1 MYIPKFDLTGKVAIV
16 TGGGRGIGLAIAQT
30 FAAYGAKVVIA
41 EILEDICDKAAADIA
56 KEFGVETLAVHTDVR
71 KIADLDNMVAKTV
84 EKFGKIDI
92 LVNNAGVG
100 ITKKIIKAK
109 PDGDSF
115 AIKDMLNEE
124 EWHYVVDTDLKAVMF
139 AAQRV
144 VKVMIE
150 KGTQGNIINIASVG
164 GIVASSAINPYLA
177 AKAGVIH
184 MTKGMVLEWA
194 RYGIRINAIAPGYV
208 RTPMTE
214 GTLQNERAYNSIT
227 SHVPSLKKIGEPMD
241 IAAAALYLA
250 SDAAEWTNGIT
261 IPVDGGRVVW

>member
-16 TGGGRGIGLAIAQT
+16 TGGGRGLGLAMAQT

-41 EILEDICDKAAADIA
+41 EILVDDCKKAAEDIA
-56 KEFGVETLAVHTDVR
+56 KEFGVETLAIPTDVT
-71 KIADLDNMVAKTV
+71 KLDQLDNMVAKTV

-100 ITKKIIKAK
+100 ITKKIVKV
-109 PDGDSF
+109 
-115 AIKDMLNEE
+115 EE
-124 EWHYVVDTDLKAVMF
+124 EDWNYVVDTDLKAVFF
-139 AAQRV
+139 AAKKVAQ
-144 VKVMIE
+144 VMIE
-150 KGTQGNIINIASVG
+150 KGIAGNIINIASVG
-164 GIVASSAINPYLA
+164 GIVASSAINPYLG
-177 AKAGVIH
+177 AKSAVIH
-184 MTKGMVLEWA
+184 ITKGMVLEWA

-214 GTLQNERAYNSIT
+214 QTLENEKAYNSIT

-250 SDAAEWTNGIT
+250 SDASEWTNGIC
-261 IPVDGGRVVW
+261 IPVDGGRTVW